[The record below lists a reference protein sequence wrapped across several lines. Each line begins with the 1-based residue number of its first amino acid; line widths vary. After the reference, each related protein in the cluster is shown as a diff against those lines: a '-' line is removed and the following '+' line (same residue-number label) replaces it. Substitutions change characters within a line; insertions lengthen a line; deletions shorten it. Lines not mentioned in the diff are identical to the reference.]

1 MPNHI
6 LMEKSDYVLT
16 ITLNRPRKKNAF
28 NAEMYREY
36 GRCIADGNEDP
47 SIRVILVKPAGDFF
61 CAGNDLSDIA
71 NVASDTRPK
80 GGDSHASLLIEQ
92 LIDSKKPLVAAAVG
106 GAIGFG
112 LSHLY
117 HFDFV
122 VSGQGARFQ
131 TPFVKVGLLP
141 ELCLSYTLP
150 RTVGHKKA
158 NNALIVGDF
167 FSAETAMDLG
177 FVSHI
182 VEDGSEIQQA
192 EALAEYLATQLPPR
206 NLRIALA
213 MMKPPEWREKMK
225 RIYRE
230 EHREVHQAL
239 ISEEHKEAASAFL
252 EKRPADYSRFV

>member
-1 MPNHI
+1 MSNDI
-6 LMEKSDYVLT
+6 LMEKSDYILT
-16 ITLNRPRKKNAF
+16 ITINRPRKKNAF
-28 NAEMYREY
+28 NAGMYREY
-36 GRCIADGNEDP
+36 GKCIADGNEDP

-61 CAGNDLSDIA
+61 CAGNDLADIS
-71 NVASDTRPK
+71 NVAADTKPK
-80 GGDSHASLLIEQ
+80 DGESPSSLLVEQ
-92 LIDSKKPLVAAAVG
+92 IIDSKKPLVAAAVG

-112 LSHLY
+112 LSHLF

-122 VSGQGARFQ
+122 VAGQSGRFQ

-150 RTVGHKKA
+150 RAVGHKKA
-158 NNALIVGDF
+158 NNALILGDF

-177 FVSHI
+177 FVSH
-182 VEDGSEIQQA
+182 VVDDGTEIQKA
-192 EALAEYLATQLPPR
+192 EELAEFLATQLPPR

-225 RIYRE
+225 SVYRE
-230 EHREVHQAL
+230 EHGEVRKAL

-252 EKRPADYSRFV
+252 EKRTADYSRFS